1 MPHVAQSSD
10 SSARAAVKVILA
22 TSATPFVH
30 GGASLLVDWL
40 ETALKERG
48 HEVDTFRIPIDTNST
63 RLPAQLVGLRMW
75 DFTGH
80 GDRLI
85 AIRTP
90 SYLIKHHSK
99 VVWFIHHHRPAY
111 DMWATHPDVADNG
124 AGREFRRM
132 MFSSDETALLESHA
146 LFANSQ
152 RVADRLQNYN
162 GLEAEV
168 LYPPLGGDE
177 QPSPGPTG
185 DSLVYVSRVTSHKRQ
200 MLAVE
205 ALAQTK
211 SPVRLVIGGSDGGSG
226 ESQRVRSAIDRLG
239 LRDRVEFY
247 DEVVSDAQKNALI
260 SSSLG
265 VVYVPEDEDSYG
277 FVGLEAAAA
286 MKPLVTTTDSGGVLE
301 LVDHGVN
308 GLVAEPR
315 PGDLAKAFDTLWAD
329 RDRAAA
335 MGSANREK
343 TRDLNISWDHVVERL
358 LA

>member
-1 MPHVAQSSD
+1 
-10 SSARAAVKVILA
+10 VKVILA
-22 TSATPFVH
+22 TSAAPFVR

-40 ETALKERG
+40 EIALRDRG
-48 HEVDTFRIPIDTNST
+48 HEVDTFRIPVDTHSN

-85 AIRTP
+85 AVRTP

-99 VVWFIHHHRPAY
+99 VVWFLHHHRPAY
-111 DMWATHPDVADNG
+111 DLWATHPDVADDG

-132 MFSSDETALLESHA
+132 MFASDETALSEAHA
-146 LFANSQ
+146 LFTNSQ
-152 RVADRLQNYN
+152 RVTDRLQNYN
-162 GLEAEV
+162 GLDSEV

-177 QPSPGPTG
+177 QPAGGPAG
-185 DSLVYVSRVTSHKRQ
+185 DHLVYVSRIAPHKRQ

-205 ALAQTK
+205 ALAQTQN
-211 SPVRLVIGGSDGGSG
+211 PVRLVIGGTDGGSG
-226 ESQRVRSAIDRLG
+226 ESRRLRAAIERLG
-239 LRDRVEFY
+239 LRDRIDFH
-247 DEVVSDAQKNALI
+247 DAVVSDSEKNELI
-260 SSSLG
+260 SNSLG

-286 MKPLVTTTDSGGVLE
+286 KKPLVTTTDSGGVLE
-301 LVDHGVN
+301 LVEHGVN

-315 PGDLAKAFDTLWAD
+315 PADLAKAFDALWS
-329 RDRAAA
+329 DRARAQS
-335 MGSANREK
+335 MGIANGKK
-343 TRDLNISWDHVVERL
+343 TQDLNISWDHVVERL